1 LFHSF
6 EAERAVR
13 HTNPHLMWSSDFEI
27 TPGDWF
33 GEWLHAE
40 LAANAHFEQRGFMP
54 DRDRAS

>member
-1 LFHSF
+1 
-6 EAERAVR
+6 
-13 HTNPHLMWSSDFEI
+13 MWSSDFEI